1 MQALKMFAGR
11 RGLRVAAASVASVGL
26 LACGVAE
33 AHPGHGTHGL
43 VDGLAHPLGLD
54 HLLAMVAV
62 GAWSAAALPA
72 RRVALGPL
80 VFMLSLLAGALLGMA
95 TGSIAGVE
103 AMVATSVVLF
113 GALLAGVRRWS
124 VSAGL
129 SLVAVS
135 ALVHGLAHGA
145 EWPVA
150 SSAVAYVS
158 GFLLSTAALHA
169 LGLLAGM
176 AARRASPRAWQVAG
190 ALMGAAGLMLLA
202 RI

>member
-1 MQALKMFAGR
+1 MNMNRTSAEWAR
-11 RGLRVAAASVASVGL
+11 RGLILSAGL
-26 LACGVAE
+26 LAVGAAQ

-43 VDGLAHPLGLD
+43 IEGLSHPLGLD

-72 RRVALGPL
+72 RRMALGPL
-80 VFMLSLLAGALLGMA
+80 GFMLGLLAGALLGMA
-95 TGSIAGVE
+95 TGSLSGIE
-103 AMVATSVVLF
+103 PMVATSVVLF

-129 SLVAVS
+129 TLIAAS
-135 ALVHGLAHGA
+135 AMVHGLAHGA
-145 EWPVA
+145 EWPLA

-169 LGLLAGM
+169 VGVMAGS
-176 AARRASPRAWQVAG
+176 AARRASPRAWQIAG
-190 ALMGAAGLMLLA
+190 ALMGGAGLLLLA

>member
-1 MQALKMFAGR
+1 MNRTSAQWAR
-11 RGLRVAAASVASVGL
+11 RGLTLSAGL
-26 LACGVAE
+26 LAVGAAQ
-33 AHPGHGTHGL
+33 AHPGHDAHGWMA
-43 VDGLAHPLGLD
+43 GLSHPLGLD

-72 RRVALGPL
+72 RRVALGPV

-95 TGSIAGVE
+95 TDGLSGIE
-103 AMVATSVVLF
+103 PMVATSVLLF

-124 VSAGL
+124 VSTGL
-129 SLVAVS
+129 SLIAVS

-169 LGLLAGM
+169 LGVMAGS

-190 ALMGAAGLMLLA
+190 AALAGAGLLMLA
-202 RI
+202 RL